1 MIAFLD
7 EADVRVLLSME
18 ELIPAMRRALTA
30 FSTGNAVQPV
40 RSVVPV
46 AEHHGFFAVMPA
58 YIGSLGAKLVTFYPR
73 NQGVHTHHALIMLFH
88 PETGEPAAVMDGRL
102 ITEMRT
108 AAVSAVATDILANPG
123 ASTLAILG
131 SGVQARSHLKAIQ
144 LVRELKDVRVWS
156 PRNAKAFAAEHKI
169 TAAESAEAAVRG
181 ADIVVVA
188 TSSQTPVLFGK
199 WLSPGVHV
207 NTVGATRPD
216 WRELDD
222 QALGVM
228 RIFVDTREANL
239 KESGDVIAAGRIDGE
254 VGEVLA
260 GTCAGRTSPQQL
272 TLFKSVGMAVE
283 DVVSADL
290 VYRKVKS
297 H

>member
-222 QALGVM
+222 QALSVM